1 MKVKEFEQEKEA
13 DEIIQEK
20 PIIKPFDTRNIKI
33 SNSVITLDNMVKRL
47 KYNEIDLNPD
57 FQRNANLWDNTK
69 MSRLIESMIL
79 KLPLP
84 VFYFDV
90 SDNNKWVVIDG
101 LQRLSTIKDFV
112 VDKKLRLKN
121 LEFLSELEG
130 KKFDELGRNIQRIIE
145 ETQLITYQMEPQ
157 TPKEVRYSIFS
168 RINTGGLILN
178 PQEIRQALNQ
188 KHRGVKLLKEI
199 TEEKTFINIVRITS
213 KRMLDRELVLR
224 FIAFKKCNYN
234 EFYEK
239 RVTLPKF
246 LDETMEEIDT
256 KEFEFQE
263 FSHLKNSLLDT
274 LIFLRKIFNE
284 DTLFNKKLI
293 DESKTRTLNRS
304 LFEVWTVLISNLS
317 DKERESL
324 LSKKNILIQK
334 YCSLLKMPRFN
345 DAITTGT
352 NDRKTVITRFA
363 LLEELIKEIIYD
375 KKFEIAKL

>member
-1 MKVKEFEQEKEA
+1 MNYKEFEKEE
-13 DEIIQEK
+13 EIEEEIQEK
-20 PIIKPFDTRNIKI
+20 PITKPFDTRNIKV
-33 SNSVITLDNMVKRL
+33 SNLVVTLDNIVKRL
-47 KYNEIDLNPD
+47 IHDEIDLSPD
-57 FQRNANLWDNTK
+57 FQRNSNLWNNTK

-90 SDNNKWVVIDG
+90 SNNNKWIVIDG
-101 LQRLSTIKDFV
+101 LQRLSTIKAFIV
-112 VDKKLRLKN
+112 EKKLRLKN

-130 KKFDELGRNIQRIIE
+130 KKFDELGRSIQRIIE

-188 KHRGVKLLKEI
+188 KYRGVKLLQEI
-199 TEEKTFINIVRITS
+199 TEDKIFIDVVKITS

-234 EFYEK
+234 KFSEK
-239 RVTLPKF
+239 GITLPKF
-246 LDETMEEIDT
+246 LDETMEEIDSR
-256 KEFEFQE
+256 EFEQQE
-263 FSHLKNSLLDT
+263 FLKLKESLLQT
-274 LIFLRKIFNE
+274 LIFLSKIFDEN
-284 DTLFNKKLI
+284 TLFNKKLV

-317 DKERESL
+317 ENEKEIL
-324 LSKKNILIQK
+324 LSRKNVLEEK
-334 YCSLLKMPRFN
+334 YSNLLRSTEFD
-345 DAITTGT
+345 DAVTRGT
-352 NDRKTVITRFA
+352 NDRKAVIVRFS
-363 LLEELIKEIIYD
+363 LLEKLIKEIIS
-375 KKFEIAKL
+375 

>member
-178 PQEIRQALNQ
+178 PQELRQALNQ
-188 KHRGVKLLKEI
+188 
-199 TEEKTFINIVRITS
+199 
-213 KRMLDRELVLR
+213 
-224 FIAFKKCNYN
+224 
-234 EFYEK
+234 
-239 RVTLPKF
+239 
-246 LDETMEEIDT
+246 
-256 KEFEFQE
+256 
-263 FSHLKNSLLDT
+263 
-274 LIFLRKIFNE
+274 
-284 DTLFNKKLI
+284 
-293 DESKTRTLNRS
+293 
-304 LFEVWTVLISNLS
+304 
-317 DKERESL
+317 
-324 LSKKNILIQK
+324 
-334 YCSLLKMPRFN
+334 
-345 DAITTGT
+345 
-352 NDRKTVITRFA
+352 
-363 LLEELIKEIIYD
+363 
-375 KKFEIAKL
+375 